1 MSDFWDSYELGEL
14 DELPNPPTFLPHS
27 SKLSDFGDLSNPSKK
42 RKSISLLDENA
53 NQKIKLEKQSKTFK
67 SYIKLY
73 EKLIDK
79 IDKIDKNNI
88 NEYRK
93 LISDLHLLYMS
104 TEYDERDLIKKNHD
118 NLLNKVR
125 KFY

>member
-1 MSDFWDSYELGEL
+1 MSDFWDSYELG
-14 DELPNPPTFLPHS
+14 ELPNPPTFLPHS

-42 RKSISLLDENA
+42 RKSISLLDENPS
-53 NQKIKLEKQSKTFK
+53 QKIKLEKQSKTFK

-73 EKLIDK
+73 EKLINK